1 MRTTIGRMALTAAIT
16 GLGIT
21 ATRRLAY
28 RLAQTRLLDD
38 TAMPAMIGPPAP
50 AASLLIVGDSTALGT
65 GASSPQA
72 SLAGRF
78 AKAYPHLQIANR
90 GRRGARFATLGDEI
104 ARHGQHDVI
113 MILAGANDVI
123 RHTGMAQ
130 LRADIDRAITQAS
143 KQAAHVVVVPAPNLG
158 NAPIFPAPL
167 SWWLTLRSRR
177 LHAACR
183 SSVQARG
190 VTTRSHMIRH
200 SSPAMTCIRAM
211 PAMPSGLLNSSA
223 RRRCQAFWRRHGL
236 VETQAG
242 CRLARFS
249 RRVLQRC
256 WPWRCAS
263 VARQCVRQKLLARSS
278 RSNT

>member
-190 VTTRSHMIRH
+190 ATYVNLFRRWRDDPFAHD
-200 SSPAMTCIRAM
+200 PALVARDDLH
-211 PAMPSGLLNSSA
+211 PSDAGY
-223 RRRCQAFWRRHGL
+223 AFWFAELER
-236 VETQAG
+236 QAPMSG
-242 CRLARFS
+242 FLASPR
-249 RRVLQRC
+249 
-256 WPWRCAS
+256 
-263 VARQCVRQKLLARSS
+263 
-278 RSNT
+278 TG